1 MTEVVPNDVQKA
13 TIKGALPAMIWIPYS
28 NKSCANPAAG
38 IYPQL
43 SFMYNVFSMTPYAR
57 KVGEVRPNGDVV
69 NMDGHIAGKVSMDGA
84 IRNSQGKMLG
94 VINRDGKMVGVNMS
108 PDQYSIDLNGNI
120 LKDGETVG
128 AVRQVEKGI
137 PDLLANWAACVILV
151 DGGDPGAA
159 RTIVSSKEK
168 LAQIMST
175 AKLPAATRM
184 SIHRTL
190 KKRSPL
196 RIRKKR

>member
-1 MTEVVPNDVQKA
+1 M
-13 TIKGALPAMIWIPYS
+13 S
-28 NKSCANPAAG
+28 
-38 IYPQL
+38 
-43 SFMYNVFSMTPYAR
+43 YNVFSMTPYAN

-69 NMDGHIAGKVSMDGA
+69 NMDGQLAGKVSMDGV
-84 IRNSQGKMLG
+84 IRDAGGKMLG
-94 VINRDGKMVGVNMS
+94 VINRDGKMVGINMS
-108 PDQYSIDLNGNI
+108 PDQYSVDLNGNI
-120 LKDGETVG
+120 LKDGETIG

-137 PDLLANWAACVILV
+137 PELLAHWAACAILL
-151 DGGDPGAA
+151 DRGDPGAA
-159 RTIVSSKEK
+159 RTIVSPKEK

-196 RIRKKR
+196 QIQKKK